1 MSSFDRV
8 SQPRIALVGTGYWGP
23 NLARNFHALESL
35 AAICDRDAEALSKLA
50 IVYPAAKATV
60 DYAQI
65 LEDKSLDA
73 VVLATPAV
81 THVDL
86 AMQALR
92 AGKHVFVEK
101 PLAMTRRD
109 AEALATE
116 ADRQKRVLMVGHI
129 LVYHPAFEALVA
141 LVRSGALGEVK
152 HVRSERLSLGKLRSE
167 ENVLWSFGP
176 HDASLLTAL
185 LAGDPDSVRSFGHAI
200 LQEGIED
207 VVTMDLRY
215 ASGVTA
221 HVHLSWLEPVKR
233 HRLTVIGSSK
243 MAVFDDTLSEGK
255 LRVYDR
261 GFDAT
266 PSGWE
271 LRRGEETLITYEP
284 GEPMARECAHFLEC
298 LRTGTRPRTDGWS
311 GARVLGI
318 LEQAQQGLE
327 EAKLSQ
333 PAETG
338 VTA

>member
-1 MSSFDRV
+1 M
-8 SQPRIALVGTGYWGP
+8 VGAGYWGP
-23 NLARNFHALESL
+23 NLARNFHALGAL
-35 AAICDRDAEALSKLA
+35 ATLCDLNPDVLAKLGAAYPEIGTTTDFLEVLADPAIE
-50 IVYPAAKATV
+50 
-60 DYAQI
+60 
-65 LEDKSLDA
+65 A
-73 VVLATPAV
+73 VVLATPAS
-81 THVDL
+81 THHRL
-86 AMQALR
+86 ALQAMQ

-101 PLAMTRRD
+101 PLALSR
-109 AEALATE
+109 AEAEDLAAE
-116 ADRQKRVLMVGHI
+116 ADRLGRVLMVGHI

-176 HDASLLTAL
+176 HDASLLAEL
-185 LAGDPDSVRSFGHAI
+185 LAGDPESVHSFGHAI

-221 HVHLSWLEPVKR
+221 HVHLSWLEPLKR

-271 LRRGEETLITYEP
+271 LRRGEETLVSYEP

-318 LEQAQQGLE
+318 LEQAQQGLDR
-327 EAKLSQ
+327 AKLSL

-338 VTA
+338 VIA